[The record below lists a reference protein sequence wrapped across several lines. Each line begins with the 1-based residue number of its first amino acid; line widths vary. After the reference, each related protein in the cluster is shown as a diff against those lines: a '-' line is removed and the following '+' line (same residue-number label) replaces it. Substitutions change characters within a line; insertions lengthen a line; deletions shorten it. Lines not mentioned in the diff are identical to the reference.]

1 MSLPT
6 NPHLEM
12 GIIALNLNLFKK
24 KKKST
29 VHVKEVYHLVSKRN
43 IKQQWDGISAFQNSR
58 NEKGGLLPVSTR
70 ANRGQSA
77 KSTGRGVAA
86 TTCGG
91 GEGTEVEE
99 KLNCHRVPFSPF
111 AFCTLHIHSPSQ
123 IIKLT
128 ERIKCI
134 L

>member
-12 GIIALNLNLFKK
+12 GIIAFNLNLL

-29 VHVKEVYHLVSKRN
+29 IHVKEVYHLVSKRN
-43 IKQQWDGISAFQNSR
+43 IKQQWDGISASQNSK

-77 KSTGRGVAA
+77 KSTGRGAAA

-99 KLNCHRVPFSPF
+99 KLNCHRVPV
-111 AFCTLHIHSPSQ
+111 CTF
-123 IIKLT
+123 
-128 ERIKCI
+128 CI
-134 L
+134 LYFTHIFPFSNN